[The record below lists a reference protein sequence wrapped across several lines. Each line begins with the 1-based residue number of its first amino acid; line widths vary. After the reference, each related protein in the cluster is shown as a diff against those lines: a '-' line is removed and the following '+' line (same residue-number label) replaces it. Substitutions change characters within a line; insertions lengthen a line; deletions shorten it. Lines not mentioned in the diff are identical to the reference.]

1 MKYIPLLTIFLWCL
15 VVAFYFNL
23 QEIFL
28 QPAIKFPLL
37 IVLTFFITVS
47 FWNLQKQGMILL
59 SLVFIAIFLFNT
71 GILAYGLVYNHNL
84 LSSLKTTTSAAALD
98 PNMARLLITGDN
110 EEERQ
115 TAARIIFERHGIAL
129 SYKSTDNNYKL
140 YAPTK
145 INRDT
150 FIDNQDLFVRQN
162 QFKNNLAHQT
172 IPLFFLFILQ
182 VTIFLGMLIF
192 LIFSDSKER
201 KQREK

>member
-15 VVAFYFNL
+15 VVALYFNL

-37 IVLTFFITVS
+37 IVLTIFITVS
-47 FWNLQKQGMILL
+47 FWNLQKQGRRLF
-59 SLVFIAIFLFNT
+59 SLIFIAIFLFNT
-71 GILAYGLVYNHNL
+71 GILAFGLVYNHNL
-84 LSSLKTTTSAAALD
+84 LSSLKTTTSATALD

-115 TAARIIFERHGIAL
+115 TAARVIFERHGIAL

-140 YAPTK
+140 YVPTK

-192 LIFSDSKER
+192 LIFSDSKEGN
-201 KQREK
+201 QMEI